1 MHDYDNPALINNFT
15 TIMRYVIILLTV
27 ILASCATKA
36 PIPMPAPMKT
46 PVPVGEMGA
55 TVRGHSIE
63 KDQ

>member
-1 MHDYDNPALINNFT
+1 MLINNFT
-15 TIMRYVIILLTV
+15 LNMKYVII
-27 ILASCATKA
+27 ILAILLSSCAHK
-36 PIPMPAPMKT
+36 PMPAPMKT

>member
-1 MHDYDNPALINNFT
+1 
-15 TIMRYVIILLTV
+15 MRYVIILLTV

>member
-1 MHDYDNPALINNFT
+1 MK
-15 TIMRYVIILLTV
+15 YVIIIITMLLV
-27 ILASCATKA
+27 SCAHE
-36 PIPMPAPMKT
+36 PIPQPAPMKT